1 MFKPFIICLAG
12 VSLAGCA
19 TVTRGTTNQVQ
30 IVSEPSGA
38 SVRTSMGHQCV
49 TPCTISVSRKDEF
62 VVSYSMPGYEDAQVQ
77 VKTGI
82 AGSGAAGFAGNLVL
96 GGVVGMGVDAA
107 TGATLEHVPN
117 PVSVTL
123 RPVAPPPVASRKP
136 RRQRKPAFSP
146 ASSRAPQSFAPGA

>member
-1 MFKPFIICLAG
+1 MFRTFIICLAG

-19 TVTRGTTNQVQ
+19 TITRGTTSQIQ

-38 SVRTSMGHQCV
+38 SARTSLGQQCV

-62 VVSYSMPGYEDAQVQ
+62 AVNYSMPGYEDAQVQ

-117 PVSVTL
+117 PVSATL
-123 RPVAPPPVASRKP
+123 RPIAPPPPVASRKP
-136 RRQRKPAFSP
+136 RRSRKPASG
-146 ASSRAPQSFAPGA
+146 AAPQRVAPDV